1 MSNRQ
6 LPVKSDMYHI
16 LEKADEDQI
25 RAADEKVKEA
35 LVYEVHGDYHLSYA
49 GVKHLSLLMSQKGQ
63 PLKIVNAEVEIR
75 KDSEEDRSTWIWDAK
90 VIVRN
95 DSTGHETVGVSE
107 APYFYNGNYDSFG
120 KTKALNKAERNAIRK
135 QLPELQIE
143 KMVQEVRSKG
153 DRITKVENPKEPTKQ
168 STKDPSKATV
178 IQPIACVCEEPRIS
192 ANTGVCLSCG
202 KKAMKKKTGE
212 DNDILESS
220 G

>member
-75 KDSEEDRSTWIWDAK
+75 KDVEDDRATWIWDAK

-107 APYFYNGNYDSFG
+107 APYFYSGNYDSFG

-153 DRITKVENPKEPTKQ
+153 DRITKVDQPKEPTKT
-168 STKDPSKATV
+168 STKETPKATV
-178 IQPIACVCEEPRIS
+178 VQPIACVCENPRIS

-202 KKAMKKKTGE
+202 KKAMKNKGE
-212 DNDILESS
+212 NDDILKSD

>member
-1 MSNRQ
+1 
-6 LPVKSDMYHI
+6 MYHI

-75 KDSEEDRSTWIWDAK
+75 KDIDEDRSTWIWDAK

-107 APYFYNGNYDSFG
+107 APYFYNNNYDSFG

-153 DRITKVENPKEPTKQ
+153 DQVTKIEQPKNASNP
-168 STKDPSKATV
+168 STKEATKEATKATV
-178 IQPIACVCEEPRIS
+178 VQPIVCVCEEPRIS

-212 DNDILESS
+212 DNDILESN

>member
-1 MSNRQ
+1 MSNQ
-6 LPVKSDMYHI
+6 SLPVKSDMYHI

-75 KDSEEDRSTWIWDAK
+75 KEVEEDRATWIWDAK
-90 VIVRN
+90 VVVRN

-107 APYFYNGNYDSFG
+107 APYFYSGNYDSFG

-153 DRITKVENPKEPTKQ
+153 DRITKVEQPKE
-168 STKDPSKATV
+168 STKNTTQETTQSKV
-178 IQPIACVCEEPRIS
+178 VQPIACVCDEPRIS
-192 ANTGVCLSCG
+192 ANTGVCLACG
-202 KKAMKKKTGE
+202 KKAVKKKSGE
-212 DNDILESS
+212 DDDILESS